1 MLPKLIATDIDH
13 TFLTDAGHY
22 DHQRFTKIYQQLADR
37 NIRFVIASGNQKYH
51 LTNLFPDYPDLIYV
65 AENGAYVSDRTQ
77 AYALTTFS
85 DDVASEVIS
94 RLTADSKYHF
104 SMCNPEMA
112 FIRKTEPEPVLATAR
127 KFCDR
132 LTLVDDL
139 QDSAQHIVKFTLN
152 APADELA
159 ALYDDVKQLLG
170 PLVAPMTSGHTSID
184 LVYPGVNKATGL
196 QTLGD
201 KLGISTAEM
210 WAFGDDRNDVPML
223 AEVGRGIA
231 VANAV
236 PAVQAV
242 SDDTAPAAN
251 EQGVLQYLEQALA
264 TEK

>member
-13 TFLTDAGHY
+13 TFLTDEGDY
-22 DHQRFTKIYQQLADR
+22 DHQRFATIYQQLVNR
-37 NIRFVIASGNQKYH
+37 GIRFVIASGNQKHH
-51 LTNLFPDYPDLIYV
+51 LTALFPDYPDLIYV

-77 AYALTTFS
+77 QYALTTFS
-85 DDVASEVIS
+85 DDVASAIIS
-94 RLTADSKYHF
+94 QLTADPKYHF

-112 FIRKTEPEPVLATAR
+112 FIRQTEPEPVLAAAR

-139 QDSAQHIVKFTLN
+139 QGSAHHLVKFTLD
-152 APADELA
+152 APAAELP

-184 LVYPGVNKATGL
+184 LVCPGVNKAAGL
-196 QTLGD
+196 QTLGEQ
-201 KLGISTAEM
+201 LGITTAEM
-210 WAFGDDRNDVPML
+210 WAFGDDRNDVAML

-231 VANAV
+231 VANAI

-251 EQGVLQYLEQALA
+251 EQGVLQYLEQVLA
-264 TEK
+264 AEK